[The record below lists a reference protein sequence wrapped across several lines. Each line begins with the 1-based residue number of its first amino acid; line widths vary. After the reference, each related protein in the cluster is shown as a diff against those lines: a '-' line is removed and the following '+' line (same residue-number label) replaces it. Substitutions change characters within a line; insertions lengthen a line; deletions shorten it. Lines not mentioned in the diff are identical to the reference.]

1 MNKKWNG
8 KCFVWSGRVE
18 TKIGCLLS
26 VTTHCISTKSLV
38 RWMRW
43 NITKKYMSGNLPW
56 VKIFSIKCKKE
67 QTQQATVEVFYCLI
81 LKLHNMANMRWWVIS
96 GNQQNSIQNACN
108 LNNFLHIE
116 YKTIS
121 DGGITVDFWFIKVHT
136 SNWSSDSWGSSNT
149 LGSSN
154 SSCWDHQRVGDYRI
168 PLDL

>member
-1 MNKKWNG
+1 MHCCFKYQIKVTICSHLIQQLQIWMIVEWKTENDEFAHKKGKMNKKLNG

-81 LKLHNMANMRWWVIS
+81 LKLHSMANMRWWVFS
-96 GNQQNSIQNACN
+96 GNQQNSFQNTCI

-116 YKTIS
+116 
-121 DGGITVDFWFIKVHT
+121 
-136 SNWSSDSWGSSNT
+136 
-149 LGSSN
+149 
-154 SSCWDHQRVGDYRI
+154 
-168 PLDL
+168 